1 MYSIWINNSITSKK
15 IMNKITIYEYI
26 TYISLVCLIVLIA
39 CWNALIHPSPNLPRI
54 LPTLIYN
61 APLLILM
68 FKLRKNKFST
78 YIMTSYVMLL
88 YFAVG
93 IGNTTN
99 DSTYVLGVTISV
111 LSLIIFISSIFY
123 VREKNNKSI
132 NNKT

>member
-1 MYSIWINNSITSKK
+1 
-15 IMNKITIYEYI
+15 MNKIIIYEYI

-88 YFAVG
+88 YFVVG
-93 IGNTTN
+93 VGNTTN